1 MKKISF
7 LIIFFL
13 STSLLNSQTPLLLRS
28 SLGIGGASVTLS
40 TDGLKNTFPQS
51 IGQYGVAGI
60 YNKQNLEFR
69 QGFIQP
75 LLIVKPFRE
84 SENIKISVY
93 PNPFSSVVYVKLN
106 REMAGTVELKITDLA
121 GKQVYTENRLADE
134 IIQVDLSS
142 LFRGIYLLNV
152 RNNNIQIN
160 CKIIKN

>member
-1 MKKISF
+1 MLFIS
-7 LIIFFL
+7 
-13 STSLLNSQTPLLLRS
+13 TGLLNSQTPLLLRS
-28 SLGIGGASVTLS
+28 SLGMGGASVSVTADGS
-40 TDGLKNTFPQS
+40 TNTFPQS
-51 IGQYGVAGI
+51 IGLYGVAGFF
-60 YNKQNLEFR
+60 NKQNLELR

-106 REMAGTVELKITDLA
+106 REMTGTVELKITDLA
-121 GKQVYTENRLADE
+121 GKPVYSEKRPADE

-142 LFRGIYLLNV
+142 LYSGIYLLNV
-152 RNNNIQIN
+152 KKNNVQIN

>member
-7 LIIFFL
+7 IILL
-13 STSLLNSQTPLLLRS
+13 SLSAGLLNSQTPLLLRS
-28 SLGIGGASVTLS
+28 SLGMGGASITVS
-40 TDGLKNTFPQS
+40 ANGSKNAFPQS
-51 IGQYGVAGI
+51 IGQYGIAGI
-60 YNKQNLEFR
+60 YTKQNLELR

-75 LLIVKPFRE
+75 VLIIKPFRE

-93 PNPFSSVVYVKLN
+93 PNPFSSVVYVKLD
-106 REMAGTVELKITDLA
+106 RGMTGTLELKITDLA
-121 GKQVYTENRLADE
+121 GKPVYSEKRPAEE

-142 LFRGIYLLNV
+142 LYGGIYLLNV

>member
-1 MKKISF
+1 M
-7 LIIFFL
+7 L
-13 STSLLNSQTPLLLRS
+13 SLCTSLLNSQTPLLLRS
-28 SLGIGGASVTLS
+28 SLGMGGASVTVS
-40 TDGLKNTFPQS
+40 ADGSKNIFPQS

-60 YNKQNLEFR
+60 YNKQNLELR

-75 LLIVKPFRE
+75 VLIVKPFRE

-93 PNPFSSVVYVKLN
+93 PNPFSSAVYVKLN
-106 REMAGTVELKITDLA
+106 REMTGTVELKITDLA
-121 GKQVYTENRLADE
+121 GKQVYTEKRPADE

-142 LFRGIYLLNV
+142 SCSGIYLLNI